1 MTDFKDHVLIFLF
14 IFLCFRFHSLHSWLR
29 QSLFLRILMRTT
41 QISKAVL
48 SNTMLILCRH
58 QSVFHCHRMN
68 DGLRKSQEVCH
79 AWLLSQRE
87 LCNER
92 GLLSRPLMYFV
103 TIYGTR
109 FRAVLSSRLTDPEKV
124 MHIGKDTSTRWSNL
138 TVATIVMNVVTR
150 HHIQKLMQV
159 YLWWTTFHTQTMMID
174 TFCESADQTADER
187 PLTWDVPRRKVV

>member
-1 MTDFKDHVLIFLF
+1 
-14 IFLCFRFHSLHSWLR
+14 
-29 QSLFLRILMRTT
+29 
-41 QISKAVL
+41 
-48 SNTMLILCRH
+48 
-58 QSVFHCHRMN
+58 MN

-92 GLLSRPLMYFV
+92 GLLSSPLMYFV

-109 FRAVLSSRLTDPEKV
+109 FHAVLSSRLTDPEKV

-159 YLWWTTFHTQTMMID
+159 YLW
-174 TFCESADQTADER
+174 
-187 PLTWDVPRRKVV
+187 